1 MTGTDMVR
9 LQLDVTRFDLAR
21 FQPYVDR
28 CRTSGIRLTTLSE
41 LGDTPRHRRA
51 LYELNKE
58 CSADIPGR
66 GPFFAYDEYHRLRFE
81 VPAYDPRGVVL
92 ALDSLDGDRWIG
104 MAATSDR
111 RRSGFVF
118 NEMTGVR
125 APPPG
130 PGHLR
135 GHEDL
140 RHRLRRDLR
149 CEHRPYGA
157 PPGQRARDRHEPDA
171 GIRRRGPVNMCR
183 PPHVEEEGAQGPD
196 ALAVLTPC
204 RTGFGRARR

>member
-9 LQLDVTRFDLAR
+9 LQLDVTAFDLAR

-92 ALDSLDGDRWIG
+92 ALDSLDRDRWIG

-125 APPPG
+125 AL
-130 PGHLR
+130 HR
-135 GHEDL
+135 G
-140 RHRLRRDLR
+140 R
-149 CEHRPYGA
+149 GISVA
-157 PPGQRARDRHEPDA
+157 MKTFGIGFA
-171 GIRRRGPVNMCR
+171 GICGVSTVRTVHHPANARAIAMNRTLGYV
-183 PPHVEEEGAQGPD
+183 D
-196 ALAVLTPC
+196 AD
-204 RTGFGRARR
+204 R